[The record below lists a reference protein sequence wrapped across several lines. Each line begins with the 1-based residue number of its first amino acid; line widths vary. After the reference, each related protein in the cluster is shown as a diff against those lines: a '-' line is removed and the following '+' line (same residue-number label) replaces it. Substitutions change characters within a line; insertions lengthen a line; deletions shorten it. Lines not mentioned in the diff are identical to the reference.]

1 MNLHEQ
7 EMTFQSSQVSLV
19 GTLTMPV
26 SKSNIPCMVMVHGS
40 GPQDRD
46 GNMPGFMVQIFKF
59 IAEHLAQNG
68 IASLRYD
75 KRGCGKSEGSFK
87 TAGLSEMVDD
97 ACSAI
102 DFIAQQT
109 NIDTSNLYVLGH
121 SEGAVFAPEIGIR
134 KPNLAGIIMLCA
146 SLRSFEEDGVK
157 NAEVL
162 NRDLKKMKGL
172 KGKLARL
179 FLYSKDPLKTMIK
192 LREKVESTKAERIW
206 VYFTRASTKFYKET
220 FNYNVKSFLKQ
231 TKLPILAIG
240 GGKDFQCHPDDTR
253 LIPTV
258 STGDSETHIIEDMD
272 HMLRLQE
279 GDPSIL
285 SYRDSGKKPMVLEVK
300 ELISNWMNAHKSKKS
315 TR

>member
-1 MNLHEQ
+1 
-7 EMTFQSSQVSLV
+7 
-19 GTLTMPV
+19 
-26 SKSNIPCMVMVHGS
+26 
-40 GPQDRD
+40 
-46 GNMPGFMVQIFKF
+46 
-59 IAEHLAQNG
+59 
-68 IASLRYD
+68 
-75 KRGCGKSEGSFK
+75 
-87 TAGLSEMVDD
+87 
-97 ACSAI
+97 
-102 DFIAQQT
+102 
-109 NIDTSNLYVLGH
+109 
-121 SEGAVFAPEIGIR
+121 
-134 KPNLAGIIMLCA
+134 
-146 SLRSFEEDGVK
+146 
-157 NAEVL
+157 
-162 NRDLKKMKGL
+162 MKGL